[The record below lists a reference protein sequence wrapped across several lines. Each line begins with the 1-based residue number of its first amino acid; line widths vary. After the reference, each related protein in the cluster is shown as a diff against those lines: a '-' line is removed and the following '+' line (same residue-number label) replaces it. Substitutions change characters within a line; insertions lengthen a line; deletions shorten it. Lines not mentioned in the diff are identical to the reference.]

1 MRRLSNTIVKL
12 HGSITLRGTNMS
24 KTVQEQLVELAV
36 DAAAGTTLIEY
47 AQHDPNRLALLHKL
61 NILCEKMQEK
71 SVALG
76 AGDLS
81 PQIVLDHLMAKYGIE

>member
-1 MRRLSNTIVKL
+1 
-12 HGSITLRGTNMS
+12 MS

-47 AQHDPNRLALLHKL
+47 AQHDPNQLALLHKL

-81 PQIVLDHLMAKYGIE
+81 PQVVFDHLMAKYGIE

>member
-1 MRRLSNTIVKL
+1 
-12 HGSITLRGTNMS
+12 MS

-47 AQHDPNRLALLHKL
+47 AHNELNQTELIRKL
-61 NILCEKMQEK
+61 STLCEKMQEK

-76 AGDLS
+76 AGDIS
-81 PQIVLDHLMAKYGIE
+81 PQVVFDHLMAKYGIE